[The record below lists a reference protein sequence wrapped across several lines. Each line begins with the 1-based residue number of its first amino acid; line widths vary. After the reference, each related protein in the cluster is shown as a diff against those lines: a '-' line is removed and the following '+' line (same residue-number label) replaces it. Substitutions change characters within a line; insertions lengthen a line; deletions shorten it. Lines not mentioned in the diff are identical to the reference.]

1 MILFINL
8 ASAAILAFILI
19 RHSKSI
25 RDLRSSIEALN
36 ADVRDTEDEFMEINR
51 SLNQMKTHI
60 QSHADRL
67 ASQRELCESFYE
79 KDAAR
84 FKFKEHA
91 KVIDQQTEVIEK
103 LKEDLCNMKQA
114 VRSIVASDK
123 GRASK
128 VESDMQAILEQ
139 LNPACPTVD
148 FDSFIKIFEDFGI
161 DLQGAKDGEE

>member
-60 QSHADRL
+60 
-67 ASQRELCESFYE
+67 
-79 KDAAR
+79 
-84 FKFKEHA
+84 
-91 KVIDQQTEVIEK
+91 
-103 LKEDLCNMKQA
+103 
-114 VRSIVASDK
+114 
-123 GRASK
+123 
-128 VESDMQAILEQ
+128 
-139 LNPACPTVD
+139 
-148 FDSFIKIFEDFGI
+148 
-161 DLQGAKDGEE
+161 